1 MKQKVNNS
9 AFHDAFVNY
18 GRTDNFS
25 YEARDMLFDYFE
37 SIESDNGEEIELD
50 VIAICCEYSEDS
62 LEDVIANYSI
72 DVSECEDDED
82 EDGKLEIVA
91 NYLENETS
99 LIGVTSLNKFV
110 YLAF

>member
-1 MKQKVNNS
+1 MKQTVNNS
-9 AFHDAFVNY
+9 AFHDAFVSY

-37 SIESDNGEEIELD
+37 SIERDTGEEIELD
-50 VIAICCEYSEDS
+50 VIAICCEYTEDS

-72 DVSECEDDED
+72 DVSECEDETDRHAVVSD
-82 EDGKLEIVA
+82 
-91 NYLENETS
+91 YLNDNTV
-99 LIGVTSLNKFV
+99 LIGETGPNSYV